1 MKKRKVS
8 KRKNTQ
14 IQDKKK
20 IYKLIG
26 IILFIVVILNIFYIK
41 SNYLSHD
48 EKLFKYEFERFN
60 NKQNASKK
68 SYINVSIKKY
78 NGVIYLTDKKLLKML
93 KSGTGVIYFAY
104 PESNYSRS
112 SLKSL
117 FSALR
122 KNNINNLYY
131 YNAYESRDEKTVS
144 EDGSISTIRKGSKT
158 YYKMLALLGDKADTY
173 LGLNDASIKRLYF
186 PTVVVVKNGKIIGYH
201 SGTVS
206 TNTDEFKNLTNK
218 QSKELENIYSKEFLE
233 CDSKC

>member
-41 SNYLSHD
+41 
-48 EKLFKYEFERFN
+48 
-60 NKQNASKK
+60 
-68 SYINVSIKKY
+68 
-78 NGVIYLTDKKLLKML
+78 
-93 KSGTGVIYFAY
+93 
-104 PESNYSRS
+104 SNYSRS